1 MKDQHGLKLIKYFF
15 EHGLNI
21 HGSDLPVLVPKP
33 EYLDKEDYK
42 FKEFYFGGFSLKI
55 KDGIFNKFM
64 KKLDE
69 FTIDNINKLAKMTL
83 SIQNK
88 DITLTPKVE
97 IKIEGEFKLNEPDT
111 IIGENFTY
119 IDKKFDKLFTL
130 VKNEFGFISKTLN
143 EGSVKYSED
152 KTKFKD
158 KDLFMLINTLKPGKE
173 VNLFISLTEIPP
185 VFDATV
191 PLEPNREPMTSIQ
204 YDDLLGYPSKNK
216 DRADTGIKLSD
227 DIKASLDRINDAIV
241 EFLESDKTNLS
252 DMIKEYALNKIDGIL
267 IPSIVTVQ
275 LRPYSQFGN
284 GYNIKDLEEGTAD
297 VKVLTD
303 PIDEEVT
310 KVIEHL
316 KNIPIPEGKDIA
328 YYSLDTDS
336 LGIYGRSEDGKVTQ
350 AMVESKYMFN
360 NVFMPSYSEGFGKMF
375 TEYLKTIKN
384 KHFFTQMNIDPN
396 TLKEYSEDDIQPS
409 KEDVIIH

>member
-1 MKDQHGLKLIKYFF
+1 MKDQHDMKLIKYFF

-21 HGSDLPVLVPKP
+21 HGTDLPVLVPKP

-42 FKEFYFGGFSLKI
+42 FKEFYFSGFSLKI

-69 FTIDNINKLAKMTL
+69 FTTENINELAKMAL

-173 VNLFISLTEIPP
+173 VKLFISLTEIPP
-185 VFDATV
+185 VFDSTV

-204 YDDLLGYPSKNK
+204 YDNLLGYPSKNK
-216 DRADTGIKLSD
+216 DRADAGIKLSD

-252 DMIKEYALNKIDGIL
+252 DMIKEYALNKINGIL
-267 IPSIVTVQ
+267 IPSMVSVQ
-275 LRPYSQFGN
+275 LRPYSQFGD

-297 VKVLTD
+297 VKALTD
-303 PIDEEVT
+303 SIDEEVT

-384 KHFFTQMNIDPN
+384 KHFFTQMNIDPK
-396 TLKEYSEDDIQPS
+396 TLKEYSENDIQPS